1 MADAHFAAEVLS
13 IDDHIAERR
22 GVDPVINDEGQVRP
36 SIYSSQNSPIEFKLC
51 MVTPKIVRNTIV
63 SEATL

>member
-36 SIYSSQNSPIEFKLC
+36 SIYSSQNSPFEFKFS
-51 MVTPKIVRNTIV
+51 MMIPKIVKNTRIG
-63 SEATL
+63 EATL